1 MAVYDI
7 PGFSWTLPAD
17 ADFSGATTVK
27 NRAVSVNSDGEAI
40 LPANNYLKIIGVGR
54 NKPVAGEGT
63 TIVSSGIVVMDAVGV
78 NDAGSPANAA
88 IAPGDYV
95 TARASDGKAV
105 KCVTKGS
112 QILGIVV
119 KGSVS
124 SAGTGEISV
133 KLTENFT
140 VDTIA

>member
-40 LPANNYLKIIGVGR
+40 LPAANYVKLIGVAQ

-63 TIVSSGIVVMDAVGV
+63 TIVSSGITIMNAAGV

-105 KCVTKGS
+105 KAVTTAS
-112 QILGIVV
+112 QVLGIVV

-124 SAGTGEISV
+124 SGGTGDISV
-133 KLTENFT
+133 LLFPTQNL
-140 VDTIA
+140 V